1 MRINERIDQI
11 VKGLGIEPQAE
22 ESLRLELSS
31 HFKESIDQYREE
43 GLSEDCAVEQ
53 ALRDF
58 GQPDKIRRQLKQ
70 TYSEVYLMSTIGRVI
85 YSKPAVGTG
94 MVLATLAA
102 LVFVIWGG
110 SGVYQLTK
118 LPPSPT
124 AWHDADST
132 PLFMVAFA
140 IPMLV
145 LFGGTIVRWIRTKV
159 MPDRLL
165 IWTAGLMVFLFILA
179 DLAVK

>member
-1 MRINERIDQI
+1 MT
-11 VKGLGIEPQAE
+11 
-22 ESLRLELSS
+22 
-31 HFKESIDQYREE
+31 SI
-43 GLSEDCAVEQ
+43 G
-53 ALRDF
+53 
-58 GQPDKIRRQLKQ
+58 KIL
-70 TYSEVYLMSTIGRVI
+70 
-85 YSKPAVGTG
+85 YSKP
-94 MVLATLAA
+94 MVWASMLLASLVA

-110 SGVYQLTK
+110 AGVYQLTK

-140 IPMLV
+140 VPMLI
-145 LFGGTIVRWIRTKV
+145 LFVGTIVQWVRTKELPNKLV
-159 MPDRLL
+159 